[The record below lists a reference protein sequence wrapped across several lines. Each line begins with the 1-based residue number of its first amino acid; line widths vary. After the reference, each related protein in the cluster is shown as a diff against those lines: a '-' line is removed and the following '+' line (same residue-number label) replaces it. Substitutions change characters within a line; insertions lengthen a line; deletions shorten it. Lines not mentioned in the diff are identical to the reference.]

1 MLEQVPT
8 PPSRLWSLRSAW
20 RDPPRQRS
28 WNKRARR
35 EVRLVRA
42 LYRLTH
48 FVCAAEREK
57 GDKIRRLDY
66 YHARNIGVTSG
77 DVSLI
82 YYYVHLI
89 WFPVKGIIYIKFG
102 FLYYIYRSLY
112 DDVIG
117 RLHSSLVSTGLDD
130 GFPIWGSSL
139 CCLNSPTF
147 LFSSPVLYTYWM
159 NFVWSMP
166 TVGAGQ

>member
-1 MLEQVPT
+1 MLKQVPT
-8 PPSRLWSLRSAW
+8 PSLRLWSLRSAW

-42 LYRLTH
+42 LYTLTH

-57 GDKIRRLDY
+57 GDKIRRLDLLSRTQ
-66 YHARNIGVTSG
+66 HRRHVRRRIS
-77 DVSLI
+77 SSI
-82 YYYVHLI
+82 YVHLI
-89 WFPVKGIIYIKFG
+89 WFPVKGMIDIKFG
-102 FLYYIYRSLY
+102 FLYYKSF
-112 DDVIG
+112 VIWWCHRAIAQQSG
-117 RLHSSLVSTGLDD
+117 VDWPRWWISDLRILPLLSQFAHFS
-130 GFPIWGSSL
+130 F
-139 CCLNSPTF
+139 F
-147 LFSSPVLYTYWM
+147 LLPFYTYWM